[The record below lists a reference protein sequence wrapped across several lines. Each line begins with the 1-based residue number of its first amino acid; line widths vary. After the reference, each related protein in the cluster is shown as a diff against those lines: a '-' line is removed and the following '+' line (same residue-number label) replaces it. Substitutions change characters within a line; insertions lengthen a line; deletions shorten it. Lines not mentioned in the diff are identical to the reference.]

1 MASSSS
7 TTAVRSWRTAFLTL
21 RDETL
26 TSHSP
31 HARGG
36 ASSSSSSSSIHQLLH
51 QLIFSH
57 SQSFISAAPQLPPHE
72 VLSLSVVVFQICS
85 KITSMNLNIMMIWL
99 GYLRPLVSAGI
110 GECSRPTRW
119 YHWYLYSY
127 FTLGTYLW
135 FSCLLLLL
143 FNSHSLFLVLLLP
156 NILYFLSQIHDV
168 CLRVSFD
175 LNPSSWTLILDSFTK
190 MLVIC

>member
-72 VLSLSVVVFQICS
+72 VLSLSFSLCYCFLNLLKNHIYEFEYNDDL
-85 KITSMNLNIMMIWL
+85 IRLPPTSCFCWNWWMLTPHPMISL
-99 GYLRPLVSAGI
+99 IP
-110 GECSRPTRW
+110 
-119 YHWYLYSY
+119 
-127 FTLGTYLW
+127 
-135 FSCLLLLL
+135 LLLLRTWY
-143 FNSHSLFLVLLLP
+143 VP
-156 NILYFLSQIHDV
+156 MIFLS
-168 CLRVSFD
+168 SFYYY
-175 LNPSSWTLILDSFTK
+175 LILILCSSFFFYWIYYIYFFFTDSWCLSSCF
-190 MLVIC
+190 LWP

>member
-36 ASSSSSSSSIHQLLH
+36 ASSSSSSSIHQLLH
-51 QLIFSH
+51 RLIFSH

-72 VLSLSVVVFQICS
+72 VLSLSLCYCFLNLHRI
-85 KITSMNLNIMMIWL
+85 ITYMNLNIMMIWL
-99 GYLRPLVSAGI
+99 GYLRPLVSTGI
-110 GECSRPTRW
+110 GECSLPTRW
-119 YHWYLYSY
+119 YRWYLYSY
-127 FTLGTYLW
+127 FTLGKYLW
-135 FSCLLLLL
+135 FSCLL
-143 FNSHSLFLVLLLP
+143 F
-156 NILYFLSQIHDV
+156 II
-168 CLRVSFD
+168 
-175 LNPSSWTLILDSFTK
+175 I
-190 MLVIC
+190 II